1 MDTAPS
7 AAASSPAV
15 RSELARGWRMVVAAM
30 IGVACGASP
39 VPYTSI
45 GQLIGPVREDLG
57 WSVGEIS
64 LAITLYGLAASA
76 MSPLVGA
83 LADRHGVRRVALAS
97 VILFGL
103 SFGALA
109 LTPASVWAWWS
120 AWFLA
125 GLVGVGSGPLSWTR
139 GIGLW
144 FNRQRGLA
152 LGIALIGTS
161 FTGVLVPQLAGR
173 AIDEFGWRAVFPLLA
188 ALPLLV
194 ALPVLF
200 AWFREPRPEERPAGV
215 FASGRPL
222 GLTAAE
228 AMRGRPFWLLM
239 LSILLIALAYGGIFV
254 HLQQMLELSGFERGA
269 ARVVVSSLAVAIL
282 VGRVATGWLLD
293 RIWAPLVTLPL
304 LSLPAVACFLLTG
317 DSLSLSAAYFCA
329 LAVGLAAGAET
340 DLIAFLAAR
349 YFGMAQY
356 GRIYGILL
364 LPFGIASAVS
374 PAAYGWVRDL
384 TGSYDPALLAA
395 AVMFVVGALLPLGLG
410 RYPVFREAAD
420 GAAPGA
426 AARTAG

>member
-1 MDTAPS
+1 
-7 AAASSPAV
+7 
-15 RSELARGWRMVVAAM
+15 
-30 IGVACGASP
+30 
-39 VPYTSI
+39 
-45 GQLIGPVREDLG
+45 
-57 WSVGEIS
+57 
-64 LAITLYGLAASA
+64 
-76 MSPLVGA
+76 
-83 LADRHGVRRVALAS
+83 
-97 VILFGL
+97 
-103 SFGALA
+103 
-109 LTPASVWAWWS
+109 
-120 AWFLA
+120 
-125 GLVGVGSGPLSWTR
+125 
-139 GIGLW
+139 
-144 FNRQRGLA
+144 
-152 LGIALIGTS
+152 
-161 FTGVLVPQLAGR
+161 
-173 AIDEFGWRAVFPLLA
+173 
-188 ALPLLV
+188 
-194 ALPVLF
+194 
-200 AWFREPRPEERPAGV
+200 
-215 FASGRPL
+215 
-222 GLTAAE
+222 
-228 AMRGRPFWLLM
+228 M

>member
-1 MDTAPS
+1 MTTANTVPS
-7 AAASSPAV
+7 AAATQ
-15 RSELARGWRMVVAAM
+15 SELRRGWRMIVAAM

-45 GQLIGPVREDLG
+45 GQLIGPVHEETG
-57 WSVGEIS
+57 WSIGDIA

-76 MSPLVGA
+76 MSPWVGA
-83 LADRHGVRRVALAS
+83 LADRHGVRRVALVS
-97 VILFGL
+97 VVLFGL

-109 LTPASVWAWWS
+109 LTPANVGAWWA

-125 GLVGVGSGPLSWTR
+125 GLVGIGSGPLTWTR

-144 FNRQRGLA
+144 FNQQRGLA

-173 AIDEFGWRAVFPLLA
+173 AIDAWGWRSVFPLLA
-188 ALPLLV
+188 VLPLLV

-254 HLQQMLELSGFERGA
+254 HLQQMLEAAGFERA
-269 ARVVVSSLAVAIL
+269 LARNVVSTLAVAIL
-282 VGRVATGWLLD
+282 LGRVATGWFLD
-293 RIWAPLVTLPL
+293 RIWAPLVTLPV
-304 LSLPAVACFLLTG
+304 LSLPAVACFLLAG
-317 DSLSLSAAYFCA
+317 DGLALPAAYFCA

-349 YFGMAQY
+349 YFGMANY

-364 LPFGIASAVS
+364 LPFGIASAFS
-374 PAAYGWVRDL
+374 PAIYGWVRDA
-384 TGSYDPALLAA
+384 TGSYDLALYVAA
-395 AVMFVVGALLPLGLG
+395 AMFIGGALLPLALG
-410 RYPVFREAAD
+410 RYPVFRD
-420 GAAPGA
+420 S
-426 AARTAG
+426 AGK